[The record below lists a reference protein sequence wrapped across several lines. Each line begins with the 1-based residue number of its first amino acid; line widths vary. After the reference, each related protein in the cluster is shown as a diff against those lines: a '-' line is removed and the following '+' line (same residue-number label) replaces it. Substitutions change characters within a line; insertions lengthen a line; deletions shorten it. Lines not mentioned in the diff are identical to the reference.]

1 MSNVGQGGLPPIT
14 QDTGEPG
21 DLYFESTATG
31 DSTIAGSST
40 TDTAKKNAG
49 QVAQDAKE
57 SGKQIAGT
65 AADEGKQVL
74 AEGRRQVKD
83 LAAQAGQQLDEQTRV
98 QKDKASAG
106 LRDLADELHA
116 IASGTGGQSG
126 IATDLAQQAATRV
139 HDVAG
144 WLESRNPGE
153 IVDELRGMARR
164 RPGAF
169 LLGAVAAGVVAGR
182 LTRGAVDAARSDDD
196 TSTATDGRA
205 PVASYGVPSFDG
217 PDVDL
222 TTPVET
228 TNGRDLYAEN
238 DDPLYSGTSLGGNR

>member
-1 MSNVGQGGLPPIT
+1 MTSRT
-14 QDTGEPG
+14 
-21 DLYFESTATG
+21 SC
-31 DSTIAGSST
+31 
-40 TDTAKKNAG
+40 
-49 QVAQDAKE
+49 
-57 SGKQIAGT
+57 
-65 AADEGKQVL
+65 
-74 AEGRRQVKD
+74 GRSR
-83 LAAQAGQQLDEQTRV
+83 
-98 QKDKASAG
+98 
-106 LRDLADELHA
+106 
-116 IASGTGGQSG
+116 SGTGGQSG

-153 IVDELRGMARR
+153 IVDELRGIARR

-196 TSTATDGRA
+196 STPTAAEGQA
-205 PVASYGVPSFDG
+205 PVASYGVPATTGG

-222 TTPVET
+222 TSAPVTTPVET
-228 TNGRDLYAEN
+228 TTGRELYAET